1 VSKASRIILIVVGN
15 LALVG
20 LLVAGFFWFEKREVV
35 PGAGDSALS
44 DDSAGADESDDDDE
58 PAKVKTIG
66 QWSPLPAPKPSDPDV
81 DLDHWHGQVFFVNF
95 WASWCT
101 ACSEERPQLDQ
112 LAAEF
117 PKSMV
122 GIATM
127 DSVAQVGESEAEHP
141 HKYPIGVDEDG
152 TISQTL
158 GIEVLP
164 QSLVVDGRGRILR
177 RFMGVLTDVQ
187 VEAIRTL
194 LRGKQ

>member
-1 VSKASRIILIVVGN
+1 MSKNSRIILIVVGN
-15 LALVG
+15 LALAG
-20 LLVAGFFWFEKREVV
+20 LLVAGFLWFDRRGVTEF
-35 PGAGDSALS
+35 
-44 DDSAGADESDDDDE
+44 AGASESADFDESADGDE
-58 PAKVKTIG
+58 PSAVKNIG
-66 QWSPLPAPKPSDPDV
+66 QWSPLPAPKPSDPNV
-81 DLDHWHGQVFFVNF
+81 DLERWHGQVYFVNF

-127 DSVAQVGESEAEHP
+127 DSVAQVGESEAVHP
-141 HKYPIGVDEDG
+141 HNYPIGVDEDG
-152 TISQTL
+152 TISQSL

-177 RFMGVLTDVQ
+177 RFTGVLTGVQ
-187 VEAIRTL
+187 MEAVRVL
-194 LRGKQ
+194 LSGKR